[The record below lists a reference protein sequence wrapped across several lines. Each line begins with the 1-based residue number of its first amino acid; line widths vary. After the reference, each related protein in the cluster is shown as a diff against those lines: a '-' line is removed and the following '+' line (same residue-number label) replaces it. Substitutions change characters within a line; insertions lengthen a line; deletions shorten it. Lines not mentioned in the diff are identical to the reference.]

1 MHVCTLNEL
10 HNTIF
15 KQGDIFEMQGP
26 LSWATRG
33 LCLVDKE
40 VKWDVL
46 RQLKRTGCLQQFV
59 SGTLSPSQLT

>member
-1 MHVCTLNEL
+1 MCAHLMNPTIP
-10 HNTIF
+10 IF

-26 LSWATRG
+26 LSWATGG

-46 RQLKRTGCLQQFV
+46 RQLSAQVV
-59 SGTLSPSQLT
+59 SSNLLVVLLVLPS